1 MVRAAI
7 VGIGRW
13 GKIIVESVQSKSDHI
28 TFVAGH
34 TRTRTKA
41 EDFCHEQNIDL
52 HDDLD
57 AILKDP
63 TIDAVVFATPHLQHE
78 EQVKRAAQAG
88 KHIYVEKPFTLNVRS
103 ARAALDAVNQAGW
116 KPRYFILLRR
126 RGDHSERPVA
136 SKGIVAR
143 QPGRNPGGGFDSTWR
158 PSSRWV
164 Y

>member
-13 GKIIVESVQSKSDHI
+13 GKIIVESVQGKSDHI

-103 ARAALDAVNQAGW
+103 ARAALDAVNQAGVVLGIDYHHRLSVAEAASFFQRM
-116 KPRYFILLRR
+116 PAGTLDFLEEPIRDETP
-126 RGDHSERPVA
+126 DHPKAVFQ
-136 SKGIVAR
+136 V
-143 QPGRNPGGGFDSTWR
+143 
-158 PSSRWV
+158 
-164 Y
+164 